1 MNTESILTL
10 IIVLYSIVLHEI
22 AHGYVAYLFGDNTAK
37 NANRLSLNPV
47 SHIDMVGSVIVP
59 ALAIFFSGSV
69 FGWAK
74 PVPVNPYNISN
85 KRGMLCVSLAGIF
98 MNLFLGILFF
108 LSLKYMILS
117 IFTQKVL
124 FTVLSVNVSL
134 ALFNLLP
141 IPPFDGINILRELGL
156 VSRTRFKMEENIFY
170 FLLVVYLSSQ
180 FFKYLYNPVMSL
192 ILSFL

>member
-1 MNTESILTL
+1 MNTETLITL

-47 SHIDMVGSVIVP
+47 SHIDIVGSVLVP
-59 ALAIFFSGSV
+59 IISILFSGNI

-85 KRGMLCVSLAGIF
+85 KRGMLCVSLAGVVTNTLIAF
-98 MNLFLGILFF
+98 FAFIL
-108 LSLKYMILS
+108 LKYLNLS
-117 IFTQKVL
+117 IFTQSTL

-141 IPPFDGINILRELGL
+141 IPPFDGMNILREIGL
-156 VSRTRFKMEENIFY
+156 VSRTRLKVEENIFY
-170 FLLVVYLSSQ
+170 FIVILFLSS
-180 FFKYLYNPVMSL
+180 YLFRYIYDPVMSA
-192 ILSFL
+192 IIAFI